1 MKAMSGNYI
10 EDEKKLNAV
19 LGLLK
24 LKGRNKCDGKKN
36 LYQNLVLR
44 RIFKIIKYPSQQTQ
58 RDLSI
63 FLNLNE
69 KSIKLWFQNE
79 RQSIEKKSLKN
90 NFVGFEISPLILY
103 RICKDVIKDIAF

>member
-1 MKAMSGNYI
+1 MVKNYI
-10 EDEKKLNAV
+10 EEEKRLNAA

-44 RIFKIIKYPSQQTQ
+44 RIFQIIKYPSQQTQ
-58 RDLSI
+58 RDLAI

-79 RQSIEKKSLKN
+79 RQSLEKQSLRT

-103 RICKDVIKDIAF
+103 RICKDVIKDIGL